1 MAGRGPAP
9 KPAESRANREEPIRG
24 EWTSHPDH
32 GWQHGDHPKVPAG
45 LLKRSR
51 DTWAVWM
58 AAWYAAHWS
67 PDDLPGLEIVIRLYD
82 QVQRGEFQRATELRL
97 AMDTY
102 GITPK
107 GQQDR
112 RWAPPKPVDT
122 PAAEPEPGQ
131 PAGQYGRLR
140 ALPPAATG

>member
-1 MAGRGPAP
+1 MLFR
-9 KPAESRANREEPIRG
+9 S

-32 GWQHGDHPKVPAG
+32 GWQHGDTPKPPAG

-58 AAWYAAHWS
+58 KAWFAAHWT
-67 PDDLPGLEIVIRLYD
+67 PDDLPGLGIVIGLYD

-112 RWAPPKPVDT
+112 RWAPPKPVAAPSAAPTDDPETDAPT
-122 PAAEPEPGQ
+122 P
-131 PAGQYGRLR
+131 PAGRYGHLR
-140 ALPPAATG
+140 SLPQAATG